1 MTGPHTL
8 SCPRFSNGVPQP
20 ISRAAPAPHACVVT
34 QNSPPRARVT
44 EGSLGTHVH
53 VYLFPSAL
61 WGPETCISPALARD
75 HCQFMLHECAWPL
88 GLWAGHTSVSC
99 SQIHSPQWHVLP
111 VGAPSSVVTAGVP
124 GQGRGAGAVCMW
136 WVLTYCF
143 SLQPRLMPA
152 SARMAMAA
160 ACWWCVRAGP
170 RDVTGQ

>member
-1 MTGPHTL
+1 M
-8 SCPRFSNGVPQP
+8 
-20 ISRAAPAPHACVVT
+20 
-34 QNSPPRARVT
+34 
-44 EGSLGTHVH
+44 
-53 VYLFPSAL
+53 YLFPSAL

-75 HCQFMLHECAWPL
+75 HCQFMLHECARPL

-143 SLQPRLMPA
+143 SPPGHANA
-152 SARMAMAA
+152 SFCPHGYGCRTLVV
-160 ACWWCVRAGP
+160 CEGRAIL
-170 RDVTGQ
+170 DVTDSELTVTVRVPEGRWLWLVSRRLVSVLHPSYH